1 MKLQFKLAAAA
12 LAFVSVSSFA
22 ADLVG
27 TDFVLATPTITD
39 VATAAAAYDTATAND
54 LTFTNSNAV
63 IVQVAG
69 TAGGIAII
77 DQTGPNFA
85 LIAQSGAQPS
95 TAVIYQLAPGNAA
108 AILQK

>member
-22 ADLVG
+22 ADIVG
-27 TDFVLATPTITD
+27 TDFLLAAPTITD
-39 VATAAAAYDTATAND
+39 VATAGAAYDTATAND
-54 LTFTNSNAV
+54 LAAVNSNAV
-63 IVQVAG
+63 IFQGA
-69 TAGGIAII
+69 TGGVAII

-85 LIAQSGAQPS
+85 LIAQSGAQIS
-95 TAVIYQLAPGNAA
+95 TAVIYQLAAGNAA

>member
-1 MKLQFKLAAAA
+1 MKLHFKLAAAA

-22 ADLVG
+22 ADIDPATILLG
-27 TDFVLATPTITD
+27 TPLATD
-39 VATAAAAYDTATAND
+39 VTSAAAIYDTATASD
-54 LTFTNSNAV
+54 LAAVNANAV
-63 IVQVAG
+63 IFQGATASVAV
-69 TAGGIAII
+69 I

-95 TAVIYQLAPGNAA
+95 TAVIYQLAGGNAA